1 MTLQELLE
9 KALEQIK
16 AVSSPKE
23 VPVVKSVEQEERKAL
38 FVVLEADVVDLHGDT
53 YTAKEV
59 EKACLNFNKHCMK
72 ANFFHR
78 VELEDAEIQQS
89 YVTPATF
96 TLETPDGSVEVKKGT
111 WVQQW
116 YFPET
121 EVGNVL
127 WDGVKSGEFNGVSI
141 GALAKAEDIE

>member
-16 AVSSPKE
+16 SVTSPKE

-38 FVVLEADVVDLHGDT
+38 FVVLEADVVDLQGDT

-96 TLETPDGSVEVKKGT
+96 TLDTPDGPVEVKKGT
-111 WVQQW
+111 WVQEW
-116 YFPET
+116 HFPET

-127 WDGVKSGEFNGVSI
+127 WEGVKSGEFNGVSI

>member
-38 FVVLEADVVDLHGDT
+38 FVVLEPDVVDLHGDT
-53 YTAKEV
+53 YSAKEV
-59 EKACLNFNKHCMK
+59 EKACLNFSTHCNK
-72 ANFFHR
+72 ANLFHR
-78 VELEDAEIQQS
+78 VETEHAQIIENLILDSPVILDGVEI
-89 YVTPATF
+89 
-96 TLETPDGSVEVKKGT
+96 KKGS
-111 WVQQW
+111 WLQWW

-121 EVGNVL
+121 SAGDCI
-127 WDGVKSGEFNGVSI
+127 WQMVKSGDINGVSV
-141 GALAKAEDIE
+141 GCRVSAEEL

>member
-1 MTLQELLE
+1 M
-9 KALEQIK
+9 
-16 AVSSPKE
+16 
-23 VPVVKSVEQEERKAL
+23 
-38 FVVLEADVVDLHGDT
+38 
-53 YTAKEV
+53 
-59 EKACLNFNKHCMK
+59 NFNKHCMK

-127 WDGVKSGEFNGVSI
+127 WQGVKSGEFNGVSI

>member
-38 FVVLEADVVDLHGDT
+38 FVVLEPDSVDLHGDT

-59 EKACLNFNKHCMK
+59 EKACLNFGKHCMK

-78 VELEDAEIQQS
+78 VELQDADIQQS
-89 YVTPATF
+89 YITPADF
-96 TLETPDGSVEVKKGT
+96 TLETPSGSVEVKKGT
-111 WVQQW
+111 WLQQW
-116 YFPET
+116 GFPET
-121 EVGNVL
+121 EVGNML
-127 WDGVKSGEFNGVSI
+127 WEGVKSGEFNGVSV
-141 GALAKAEDIE
+141 GCKAKAEELT

>member
-16 AVSSPKE
+16 TVGKPKE
-23 VPVVKSVEQEERKAL
+23 VPVIKSVEQEERKAL
-38 FVVLEADVVDLHGDT
+38 FVVLEPDVVDLHQDT

-78 VELEDAEIQQS
+78 VELQDAEIQQS
-89 YVTPATF
+89 YIAPATF
-96 TLETPDGSVEVKKGT
+96 TLDTPDGPVEVQKGT
-111 WVQQW
+111 WLQQW
-116 YFPET
+116 HFPET

-141 GALAKAEDIE
+141 GAKAVVEDIE